1 MAKVR
6 LGNEVFLSERL
17 DLVRGLKVGLITNHS
32 GVDSQFMSTVELLHR
47 QPAVQLMALFGPE
60 HGIRGEAQAGEKVTS
75 YVDEETGLPVH
86 SLYADTKKPTDAMLA
101 GLDALIYDIQDV
113 GVRYYTFI
121 STMCYAMEKA
131 AELGLKFI
139 VLDRPNLLRGD
150 RLDGNVLDPQFSS
163 FIGLYPLPIRYG
175 MTIGEL
181 ARFVNGEFGIGA
193 DLSVVQM
200 DGWRREYWFDQ
211 TGLPWV
217 PSSLGIPTLETAVIY
232 TGLCFIEGT
241 NFSEGRGTTMPFHLF
256 GAPWVKGTELAREL
270 NGLGLAGVHF
280 RPVYFKPTTSK
291 HQGALCQGVQV
302 HLLDRDLFK
311 GSVIGLEV
319 LRVLQE
325 LYPEEFEWFTFTKD
339 GVTKHFIDLLWGTD
353 VVRKRLDA
361 RESLAGFAAEWEQQL
376 VDFMA
381 ARNKYLL
388 YE

>member
-101 GLDALIYDIQDV
+101 GLDALVYDIQDV